1 MKKIKQLFRKGV
13 ALALAAVTTLSV
25 FPAATVSA
33 ASQRATITFAYCYDG
48 NGNTI
53 RYQQTASHNGITFS
67 HAGEART
74 RIYADGDNAYC
85 IEPGISLHTGNTLE
99 KDASVVWNNLG
110 KAKQDAVNLAL
121 LYGAQGSMGSLS
133 GTEDEKV
140 LATQM
145 VIWEIVTGCR
155 NASAPYAQTDAKFYN
170 SLCVGGANSGIAAAY
185 QQIISGIVSH
195 GTIPSFAS
203 GSTDSA
209 PQELK
214 WDGKQYVLKLT
225 DSNGVLSKFN
235 FTSSN
240 SDVKVSTSGNTLTI
254 TSSKAIAGNVQLS
267 ATKKI
272 PTVSSSAKLIAYGDP
287 SLQDVVT
294 GVENTAA
301 VKAYLNVK
309 IPYGHIQIVK
319 TSEDGVV
326 AGLKFQITG
335 NGINQTVTTGE
346 DGTIKVENLQPGTY
360 TVTELT
366 ENRYEP
372 QKAQTVEVKG
382 GETAAV
388 DFSNIL
394 KRGDLKVTKTS
405 EDGLVEGM
413 KFHLY
418 GTSLSGIPVD
428 EYAVTDSTG
437 VAIFSDILISG
448 DTPYTLEEVET
459 ADRYVVPEA
468 QNVTVNWNEVTN
480 ATVHNVLKKFRV
492 TVTKTDRE
500 TGIPQGDAT
509 LAGAVYGIYDGDTL
523 IDTYTT
529 DSNGSFTTKYY
540 VCGDN
545 WTIREI
551 SPSEGYLL
559 DETSYHVGAEATLYT
574 VELNDTSNDVTEQ
587 VIKGKISIIKHT
599 DDGSTQIETPEEGAE
614 FQVYLKSAGSYDS
627 AKDSERDT
635 LVCDENGY
643 AETKDLPYG
652 IYTVH
657 QTKGWEGR
665 EMIGDFDVYISSDGE
680 VYRYLINN
688 RLFESYIKVVKKDAE
703 TGNTIPLAGAG
714 FQIYDESGNLVTMQ
728 YTYPEVTKLDTFYTG
743 SDGYLIT
750 PEVLPYG
757 NYTLVEVQAPYG
769 YVLDSTPVPFTVSEE
784 QSGEDSGVTVITV
797 EKEDM
802 PQKGKILVTKTGE
815 EFSSVQVSG
824 DGVADKDG
832 NLAEGENLYTPVYAV
847 TGQAGAVYEVIA
859 AEDIV
864 TSDGTVRAAA
874 GDVVD
879 TITTD
884 EEGKA
889 ETKELY
895 LGKYQIVEKTAPEG
909 LVLNTETHEV
919 ELTYAGQEVS
929 VTEADTAFYNE
940 RQKVTVDLTKTLE
953 QDEIFGI
960 GNAGEIQNVAF
971 GLYAAEDLTA
981 ADGSVIP
988 ADGLIEI
995 VFCSAEGT
1003 AAFLTDLPFGKY
1015 YVKEVATDQHY
1026 LLSEETYPV
1035 DFAYQG
1041 QDTAVVHISANEGN
1055 AIENELIRG
1064 KISGKKVDTDGEALE
1079 GATIGLFSAGTE
1091 EFTEETALMV
1101 TTSDEDGAFAFE
1113 DVPFGRWII
1122 REIASPEGYVLNEAL
1137 HYVSVTEDEEV
1148 IEVELINKL
1157 IEGSVR
1163 LTKVDAEYPANKLT
1177 GAVFELYVDTDKDQK
1192 LTEKDELVG
1201 EIPEIS
1207 EGIYQTDGLLYGRY
1221 FVKEKTAPEGFKL
1234 DENAYYFEISEDGK
1248 IVDVEN
1254 EAGVGFINQP
1264 ITGKLEL
1271 TKTDVADGKPLP
1283 NAGFR
1288 IKDEDGN
1295 IVATGVTDENGIAI
1309 FTLRYGK
1316 YTYQEYNAP
1325 EGYEIDE
1332 SEYAFEIKEDGQIVK
1347 ATMTNEKIP
1356 EELITTPKTGD
1367 DSRPGRWIGL
1377 SALSGAGV
1385 AAFGILTAV
1394 KMRKRKEEDKA

>member
-13 ALALAAVTTLSV
+13 ALVLAAVTTLSV

-53 RYQQTASHNGITFS
+53 RYQQTASHNGVTFS

-85 IEPGISLHTGNTLE
+85 IEPGISLYTGNTLE

-121 LYGAQGSMGSLS
+121 LYGAQGSMGSLP

-155 NASAPYAQTDAKFYN
+155 NATAPYAQTDAKFYN

-185 QQIISGIVSH
+185 KQIISGMVSH

-272 PTVSSSAKLIAYGDP
+272 PTVNSSAKLIAYGDP
-287 SLQDVVT
+287 SLQDIVT

-335 NGINQTVTTGE
+335 NGIDQTVTTGE

-428 EYAVTDSTG
+428 EYAVTDNTG
-437 VAIFSDILISG
+437 VAMFSDILISG

-459 ADRYVVPEA
+459 ADRYVVPA
-468 QNVTVNWNEVTN
+468 DQSVTVNWNEVTN

-492 TVTKTDRE
+492 TVAKTDRE
-500 TGIPQGDAT
+500 TGTPQGDAT

-574 VELNDTSNDVTEQ
+574 VELNDTSNDVNEQ
-587 VIKGKISIIKHT
+587 IIKGRISIIKHT

-688 RLFESYIKVVKKDAE
+688 RLFESYLKVVKKDAE

-784 QSGEDSGVTVITV
+784 QSGQDSGVTVITV

-824 DGVADKDG
+824 DGVVDKDG
-832 NLAEGENLYTPVYAV
+832 NLAEGENIYTPVYAV

-864 TSDGTVRAAA
+864 TPDGTVRANA

-895 LGKYQIVEKTAPEG
+895 LGKYQIVEKTAPDG

-940 RQKVTVDLTKTLE
+940 RQKVSVDLTKTLE

-995 VFCSAEGT
+995 VFCSTERNAT
-1003 AAFLTDLPFGKY
+1003 FQTDLPFGKY

-1035 DFAYQG
+1035 DFTYQG

-1064 KISGKKVDTDGEALE
+1064 KISGRKVDTDGEALE

-1091 EFTEETALMV
+1091 EFTEDTALMI
-1101 TTSDEDGAFAFE
+1101 TTSDEGGAFAFE
-1113 DVPFGRWII
+1113 DVPFGRWIV

-1177 GAVFELYVDTDKDQK
+1177 GAVFDLYADTDKDQK

-1207 EGIYQTDGLLYGRY
+1207 EGIYQTDDLLYGGY

-1254 EAGVGFINQP
+1254 EAGIGFINQP

-1295 IVATGVTDENGIAI
+1295 IVATGVTDKNGIAI

-1367 DSRPGRWIGL
+1367 DSRPGLWIGL

-1394 KMRKRKEEDKA
+1394 KIRKKKGENKA